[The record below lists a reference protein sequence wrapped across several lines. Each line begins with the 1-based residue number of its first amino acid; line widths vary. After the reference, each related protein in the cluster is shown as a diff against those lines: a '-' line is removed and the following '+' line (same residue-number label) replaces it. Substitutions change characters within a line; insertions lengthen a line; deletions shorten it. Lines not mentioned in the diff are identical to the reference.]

1 MKCEICKAIKKL
13 GLDESAHD
21 LWVCA
26 DVKSPREILE
36 KAHVAIHHR
45 WHELSESVSARWEA
59 AEYMPHQQAHYVT
72 LGL

>member
-1 MKCEICKAIKKL
+1 MKCEICKAIRKF

-21 LWVCA
+21 MWVCA

-36 KAHVAIHHR
+36 KTRVQVHHK
-45 WHELSESVSARWEA
+45 WHELSESVAEKWEA
-59 AEYMPHQQAHYVT
+59 AAYMPHQRAHYLR